1 MSDFLSVLKQV
12 PQWMFSVPVSMSG
25 LPARIRAFTQARIDS
40 TGHLILTTEDGR
52 IVVMDLSEIQNRDI
66 MMAVVN
72 DIMPK
77 FKDLVTQLEQ
87 EKLRKHTK
95 VKKKAAPKPPKSVPE
110 IIKEEEL
117 PVELPVRL
125 TELDVE
131 FMAGRS
137 AGWFGRF

>member
-1 MSDFLSVLKQV
+1 
-12 PQWMFSVPVSMSG
+12 
-25 LPARIRAFTQARIDS
+25 
-40 TGHLILTTEDGR
+40 
-52 IVVMDLSEIQNRDI
+52 
-66 MMAVVN
+66 
-72 DIMPK
+72 MPK

-110 IIKEEEL
+110 IVKEEEL